1 MRVGLQ
7 AAGAGAGGGGGGGG
21 GGWEGWEGW
30 DLHTAKKGEKQEFKF
45 YQRSYFCPNEF
56 LVSRPYH
63 YHITTVNGVEQ
74 LRFFYGRPIGLW
86 GWGRG
91 GQFAFEKKIKI
102 FTQENNSRK
111 K

>member
-7 AAGAGAGGGGGGGG
+7 AAGAGAAGGGGGGG

-30 DLHTAKKGEKQEFKF
+30 DYIPQKKERNKNLNFTSGVIFVPTNF
-45 YQRSYFCPNEF
+45 WFRA
-56 LVSRPYH
+56 RT
-63 YHITTVNGVEQ
+63 ITTVNGVEQ